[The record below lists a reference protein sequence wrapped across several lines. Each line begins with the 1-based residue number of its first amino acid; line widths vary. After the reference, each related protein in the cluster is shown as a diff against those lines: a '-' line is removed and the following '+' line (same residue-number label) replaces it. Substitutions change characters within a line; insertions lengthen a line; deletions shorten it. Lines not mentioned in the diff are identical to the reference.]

1 MSYLDIL
8 QKINDF
14 LYQVLGDNKIVI
26 NLQVYINGKRFELDE
41 VDVKEIITEATD
53 GKFVQ

>member
-1 MSYLDIL
+1 MSYLDTL
-8 QKINDF
+8 QTINDF
-14 LYQVLGDNKIVI
+14 LYQILGDNKIVI
-26 NLQVYINGKRFELDE
+26 NLQVYINGKRFELNE

>member
-1 MSYLDIL
+1 MSYLDTL